1 LSDAALDGWL
11 DAAQHVLA
19 NGWIPLLPLEIRRA
33 LWRRQGADRLLAERV
48 HRACG
53 EVVA

>member
-11 DAAQHVLA
+11 DAAQHILDC
-19 NGWIPLLPLEIRRA
+19 GQIPLVPLEIRRA
-33 LWRRQGADRLLAERV
+33 LWRRQVSDRLLAERV